1 MRRQCRR
8 TMTRRTLY
16 EYVGSLTRPVRYRS
30 ETGLHPFWRE
40 APSAPLKGELSA
52 RMG

>member
-16 EYVGSLTRPVRYRS
+16 EYVGSRTRPILYSS

-40 APSAPLKGELSA
+40 APLPPLEGEVVE
-52 RMG
+52 R